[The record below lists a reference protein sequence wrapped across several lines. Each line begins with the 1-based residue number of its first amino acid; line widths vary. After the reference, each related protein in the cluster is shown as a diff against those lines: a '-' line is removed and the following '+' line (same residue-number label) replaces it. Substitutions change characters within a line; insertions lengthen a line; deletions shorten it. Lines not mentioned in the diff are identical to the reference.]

1 MSVGLIIWQIVFI
14 LLLGLLAI
22 YLPPFIYYKFS
33 TSSDIKRYQALRGGL
48 AGLSS
53 IVFIGYL
60 ENHTQLLH
68 TLPFGSIGSLIIYYL
83 AFALPTGFIIL
94 KLGKKVDEKYEDLSK
109 AAASE

>member
-33 TSSDIKRYQALRGGL
+33 TSSDIKGYQAFRGGF
-48 AGLSS
+48 AGMPS
-53 IVFIGYL
+53 IIFMSILQSHTNVF
-60 ENHTQLLH
+60 QS
-68 TLPFGSIGSLIIYYL
+68 LPFGSFGNWIICSL

-94 KLGKKVDEKYEDLSK
+94 KLGKRVDKKYEELSK
-109 AAASE
+109 AATSE